1 MVNPYGGFYAVRH
14 SGWLPNSSQARWKP
28 TANVPKRN
36 STTMAVCV
44 YGWISVSRPQKRGE
58 SIMCILYWRLFPLG
72 ILQNKKIRT
81 RLSSNKR
88 TSKHMT
94 HQALTSGL
102 NTSMYKATRSP
113 PQGIRIPKISTI
125 LSASHIKTSHFTTPI
140 RSMISRQHHLV
151 KHGSSRLLNRG
162 IFYFLNFHL
171 TRTLVRCMIMALK
184 EHLFDW
190 RVYDDWMGLL
200 FYIDGRDY
208 AGGSGIPR
216 GGLY

>member
-1 MVNPYGGFYAVRH
+1 MRRFFYAVRH
-14 SGWLPNSSQARWKP
+14 SGWLPNSSQARWKL

-94 HQALTSGL
+94 RQALTSGL
-102 NTSMYKATRSP
+102 NPSMYKATRSP

-125 LSASHIKTSHFTTPI
+125 LCFAN
-140 RSMISRQHHLV
+140 
-151 KHGSSRLLNRG
+151 GSS
-162 IFYFLNFHL
+162 FLPVISKPPYHTDPFNDITAASPGQAREQQASQPRH
-171 TRTLVRCMIMALK
+171 TL
-184 EHLFDW
+184 F
-190 RVYDDWMGLL
+190 
-200 FYIDGRDY
+200 F
-208 AGGSGIPR
+208 
-216 GGLY
+216 

>member
-36 STTMAVCV
+36 STTMTVCV

-94 HQALTSGL
+94 RQALTSGL
-102 NTSMYKATRSP
+102 NPSMYKATRSP

-125 LSASHIKTSHFTTPI
+125 LCFANGSSFLPVISKPPTLPHRFVQCITAASHSQAREQQASQPRH
-140 RSMISRQHHLV
+140 
-151 KHGSSRLLNRG
+151 
-162 IFYFLNFHL
+162 
-171 TRTLVRCMIMALK
+171 TL
-184 EHLFDW
+184 F
-190 RVYDDWMGLL
+190 
-200 FYIDGRDY
+200 F
-208 AGGSGIPR
+208 
-216 GGLY
+216 